1 MGILCCEKKKKT
13 ETFLDANDI
22 EKNIDIKEDNPL
34 GIKIKNEDFER
45 LKLIGKGSFGD
56 VFLVKLKSNEK
67 IYAMKIL
74 DKEKIKS
81 YDQEEHTK
89 SERDL
94 MVKINCP
101 FIVDIKYAFQDKQY
115 LYMVTEFMQGGEMF
129 FHLFKEKRFTNE
141 KAKFYLVEIILA
153 IEFLHK
159 NNMMYRDLKPEN
171 VLLDKNGHIKITD
184 FGLSKILSK
193 ENEKTYTICG
203 TPQYLAPEI
212 LSSEGYDNAV
222 DWWSLG
228 CLMYKILIGI
238 DAFKFSK
245 NQSLSPEMYEIEILI
260 PDYVTKEAND
270 LIRKLLVINPKKRLG
285 SGPGG
290 ADKIKNHSYFKDI
303 DWEKAWNKELTPPFI
318 PDIKDDLD
326 LKYFDKGFTDENLES
341 FSSEEESS
349 SLKTIDYKGFT
360 YVTDSYTKD
369 ELNDG
374 RASNAT
380 LNSNTS

>member
-45 LKLIGKGSFGD
+45 LKLIGKGSFGE

-184 FGLSKILSK
+184 FGLSKILSRK
-193 ENEKTYTICG
+193 NEKTYTICG

-212 LSSEGYDNAV
+212 LSSEGYDNAI

-228 CLMYKILIGI
+228 CLMYKMLIGI

-318 PDIKDDLD
+318 PDIKDDFD

-369 ELNDG
+369 ELNNG

>member
-13 ETFLDANDI
+13 ETLIDTNDI

-129 FHLFKEKRFTNE
+129 FHLLKEKRFKNE

-171 VLLDKNGHIKITD
+171 VLLDKNGHIKIAD
-184 FGLSKILSK
+184 FGLSKILSR

-228 CLMYKILIGI
+228 CLMYKMLIGI

-245 NQSLSPEMYEIEILI
+245 DQSLSPEMYEIEILI

-290 ADKIKNHSYFKDI
+290 AEKIKNHSYFKGI
-303 DWEKAWNKELTPPFI
+303 NWEKAWNKELTPPFI

-326 LKYFDKGFTDENLES
+326 LKYFDKGFTEENLES

-380 LNSNTS
+380 LNSNIS

>member
-228 CLMYKILIGI
+228 CLMYKMLIGI

-303 DWEKAWNKELTPPFI
+303 DWEKAWNKELIPPFI

-380 LNSNTS
+380 LNSNSS

>member
-159 NNMMYRDLKPEN
+159 NHMMYRDLKPEN

-184 FGLSKILSK
+184 FGLSKILSR

-212 LSSEGYDNAV
+212 LSSEGYDNAI

-228 CLMYKILIGI
+228 CLMYKMLIGI

>member
-184 FGLSKILSK
+184 FGLSKILSR

-228 CLMYKILIGI
+228 CLMYKMLIGI

>member
-159 NNMMYRDLKPEN
+159 NHMMYRDLKPEN

-184 FGLSKILSK
+184 FGLSKILSR

-228 CLMYKILIGI
+228 CLMYKMLIGI

-285 SGPGG
+285 SGPWG

>member
-184 FGLSKILSK
+184 FGLSKILSR

-212 LSSEGYDNAV
+212 LSSEGYDNAI

-228 CLMYKILIGI
+228 CLMYKMLIGI

>member
-1 MGILCCEKKKKT
+1 MGILCCAKKKKT
-13 ETFLDANDI
+13 ETLLDANDI
-22 EKNIDIKEDNPL
+22 EKNIDKNEDNPL
-34 GIKIKNEDFER
+34 GIKLKNDDFDR
-45 LKLIGKGSFGD
+45 LKLIGKGSFGE
-56 VFLVKLKSNEK
+56 VFLVKLKSNNK

-74 DKEKIKS
+74 DKEKIKT

-101 FIVDIKYAFQDKQY
+101 FIVDIKYAFQDKQN

-129 FHLFKEKRFTNE
+129 FHLFKEKRFKNE

-159 NNMMYRDLKPEN
+159 NKMMYRDLKPEN
-171 VLLDKNGHIKITD
+171 VLLDKTGHIKITD
-184 FGLSKILSK
+184 FGLSKILSS

-228 CLMYKILIGI
+228 CLMYKMLIGI

-245 NQSLSPEMYEIEILI
+245 NHSLSPEMYEIEIFI

-303 DWEKAWNKELTPPFI
+303 DWKKAWNKELTPPFI

-326 LKYFDKGFTDENLES
+326 LKYFDKGFTEENLES

-349 SLKTIDYKGFT
+349 SLKTIDYKGFS

-369 ELNDG
+369 DLNNG

>member
-159 NNMMYRDLKPEN
+159 NHMMYRDLKPEN

-228 CLMYKILIGI
+228 CLMYKMLIGI